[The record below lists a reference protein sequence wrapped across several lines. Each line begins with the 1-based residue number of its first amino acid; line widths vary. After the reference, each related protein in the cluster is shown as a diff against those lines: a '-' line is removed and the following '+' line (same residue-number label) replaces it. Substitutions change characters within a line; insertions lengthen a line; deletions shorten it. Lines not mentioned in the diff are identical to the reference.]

1 MYIDIHF
8 FFFLWESKRG
18 EEGNISWFT
27 VCFLEIFTSFIFFD
41 IFNCLSVESMLLAH
55 MKLEVDTV
63 KFLVTDSGI
72 PMITNRAIGWRV

>member
-1 MYIDIHF
+1 MFPRDFHF
-8 FFFLWESKRG
+8 
-18 EEGNISWFT
+18 
-27 VCFLEIFTSFIFFD
+27 FIFFD

-72 PMITNRAIGWRV
+72 PMITNRADRADRLKNRFSQLQTCQFRL